1 MKNSPVLYKN
11 LRNYAKTDFYP
22 FHMPGHKRRMQW
34 AGASSF
40 PNPYEID
47 ITEIE
52 GFDNLHHPEG
62 IIRESM
68 DWAASLYGA
77 HKTYYLINGSSSG
90 ILSAVSG
97 TVPDSGTI
105 LISRNCHK
113 SVYHGIYL
121 KSLKSEYIYPQ
132 YSEEYGIQCGLD
144 PEEIELMLKKNRDIS
159 AVLMVSPTYDGIVSD
174 VKAVSEICHK
184 NHIPLIVDE
193 AHGAHFRYGD
203 IFPVPALESGADV
216 VIQSVHKTLPCF
228 TQSALLHLR
237 EGYIDTEKIERYL
250 QIYQSSSPSYVLM
263 AGIERGLLWMEQ
275 EEGREK
281 MKEFSASLRKL
292 RQDLKNMRNLKI
304 PGREIVGTQNI
315 FDLDI
320 SKIIIS
326 VKGTDITG
334 PRLAERLRNEYHL
347 EMEMWTEDYVTAITT
362 VMDTK
367 EGLNRL
373 REGLL
378 TIDRELKPSEIPE
391 SVYPRSWK
399 SRPAVTIHEAWN
411 RSSEQVPLRQSRGR
425 ISAEFLYLY
434 PPGIPLIAPGELITE
449 EIIETVMR
457 YKEER
462 LPVQGLKDRT
472 TETISVLSP

>member
-144 PEEIELMLKKNRDIS
+144 PEEIELMLKKNRYIS

-263 AGIERGLLWMEQ
+263 AEI
-275 EEGREK
+275 GR
-281 MKEFSASLRKL
+281 AH
-292 RQDLKNMRNLKI
+292 
-304 PGREIVGTQNI
+304 V
-315 FDLDI
+315 
-320 SKIIIS
+320 
-326 VKGTDITG
+326 
-334 PRLAERLRNEYHL
+334 
-347 EMEMWTEDYVTAITT
+347 
-362 VMDTK
+362 
-367 EGLNRL
+367 
-373 REGLL
+373 
-378 TIDRELKPSEIPE
+378 
-391 SVYPRSWK
+391 
-399 SRPAVTIHEAWN
+399 
-411 RSSEQVPLRQSRGR
+411 
-425 ISAEFLYLY
+425 
-434 PPGIPLIAPGELITE
+434 
-449 EIIETVMR
+449 
-457 YKEER
+457 
-462 LPVQGLKDRT
+462 
-472 TETISVLSP
+472 

>member
-1 MKNSPVLYKN
+1 
-11 LRNYAKTDFYP
+11 
-22 FHMPGHKRRMQW
+22 
-34 AGASSF
+34 
-40 PNPYEID
+40 
-47 ITEIE
+47 
-52 GFDNLHHPEG
+52 
-62 IIRESM
+62 
-68 DWAASLYGA
+68 
-77 HKTYYLINGSSSG
+77 
-90 ILSAVSG
+90 
-97 TVPDSGTI
+97 
-105 LISRNCHK
+105 
-113 SVYHGIYL
+113 
-121 KSLKSEYIYPQ
+121 
-132 YSEEYGIQCGLD
+132 
-144 PEEIELMLKKNRDIS
+144 
-159 AVLMVSPTYDGIVSD
+159 
-174 VKAVSEICHK
+174 
-184 NHIPLIVDE
+184 
-193 AHGAHFRYGD
+193 
-203 IFPVPALESGADV
+203 
-216 VIQSVHKTLPCF
+216 
-228 TQSALLHLR
+228 
-237 EGYIDTEKIERYL
+237 
-250 QIYQSSSPSYVLM
+250 
-263 AGIERGLLWMEQ
+263 
-275 EEGREK
+275 
-281 MKEFSASLRKL
+281 
-292 RQDLKNMRNLKI
+292 MRNLKI
-304 PGREIVGTQNI
+304 PGREIVGTKNI

>member
-144 PEEIELMLKKNRDIS
+144 PEEIELMLKKNRYIS

-304 PGREIVGTQNI
+304 PGREIVGTKNI

-334 PRLAERLRNEYHL
+334 PRLAER
-347 EMEMWTEDYVTAITT
+347 
-362 VMDTK
+362 
-367 EGLNRL
+367 GS
-373 REGLL
+373 G
-378 TIDRELKPSEIPE
+378 
-391 SVYPRSWK
+391 
-399 SRPAVTIHEAWN
+399 
-411 RSSEQVPLRQSRGR
+411 
-425 ISAEFLYLY
+425 
-434 PPGIPLIAPGELITE
+434 
-449 EIIETVMR
+449 
-457 YKEER
+457 
-462 LPVQGLKDRT
+462 
-472 TETISVLSP
+472 